1 MEDNHDLTIRKE
13 NNDAI
18 SFLKNYGWV
27 ISPVGWVMY
36 KLLLADTST
45 QEQCKAATELIKA
58 GKENGAKR
66 MKIKVDN
73 RVGLEIKAI
82 LEDSPIQMK
91 IINGDFMEI
100 EVEY

>member
-1 MEDNHDLTIRKE
+1 MEDNHDLTIREE

-18 SFLKNYGWV
+18 SFLQNYGWV

-36 KLLLADTST
+36 KLLSAETSV
-45 QEQCKAATELIKA
+45 QQQSRAAIELIKA

-66 MKIKVDN
+66 MKIKVGN
-73 RVGLEIKAI
+73 KAGLEIKAI
-82 LEDSPIQMK
+82 LEDSPVQMR
-91 IINGDFMEI
+91 IINDDLMEL